1 LRTQAR
7 ILALAGTLA
16 TCLAGC
22 GGAEP
27 PPEGPA
33 RRVILI
39 SCDTLRADRLG
50 IYGYD
55 RPVSPNLDAFARE
68 ALVFDEAYASAA
80 HTVPALSS
88 LFTSRLPDEIG
99 ATGNRK
105 FIPAELMTLPE
116 LLAEF
121 GIPSAAVVSNWALR
135 RDHSGRD
142 DVGIHQG
149 FAHYDDR
156 MTSKE
161 KNRDS
166 FERWA
171 PETTAAA
178 VEWLEERRPDGPFF
192 LWVHY
197 QDPHGPYTPPPE
209 LAAQFDRPPGD
220 EPPLE
225 LGRSVK
231 GFGQLP
237 SYQALGDERRPD
249 FYRNRYD
256 AEIRFFDRA
265 LGELLDYLRR
275 EGLYEDSL
283 IVFTADH
290 GESLG
295 EHDYW
300 FCHGENVYREVVR
313 VPLLIR
319 PPREAAIA
327 HDAERGGVRRVER
340 VASLLDLC
348 ATSLAALGVEA
359 DAGRGLS
366 LLGAGAPE
374 GRLVAQAFFPE
385 VGRARWSAISDGRW
399 RLVWTEGVPGR
410 RLFDVRADPGEL
422 VDRSADDPER
432 VRRMIDGHRDASRAH
447 ALPRVSGRPIVPT
460 EESTRALR
468 ALGYVDE
475 E

>member
-1 LRTQAR
+1 MSEGERNREHRERRAR
-7 ILALAGTLA
+7 DTTDAALAW
-16 TCLAGC
+16 
-22 GGAEP
+22 
-27 PPEGPA
+27 
-33 RRVILI
+33 
-39 SCDTLRADRLG
+39 
-50 IYGYD
+50 
-55 RPVSPNLDAFARE
+55 LDAAAR
-68 ALVFDEAYASAA
+68 
-80 HTVPALSS
+80 
-88 LFTSRLPDEIG
+88 
-99 ATGNRK
+99 
-105 FIPAELMTLPE
+105 
-116 LLAEF
+116 
-121 GIPSAAVVSNWALR
+121 
-135 RDHSGRD
+135 
-142 DVGIHQG
+142 
-149 FAHYDDR
+149 DR
-156 MTSKE
+156 
-161 KNRDS
+161 
-166 FERWA
+166 
-171 PETTAAA
+171 
-178 VEWLEERRPDGPFF
+178 FF

-197 QDPHGPYTPPPE
+197 QDPHGPYDP
-209 LAAQFDRPPGD
+209 LAADLARLAPRAPQDAEARGAPLLPLSPDR
-220 EPPLE
+220 
-225 LGRSVK
+225 
-231 GFGQLP
+231 FGQGRIP
-237 SYQALGDERRPD
+237 AYQVVDGERRPD
-249 FYRNRYD
+249 VYRDRYD
-256 AEIRFFDRA
+256 AEVRAFDREA
-265 LGELLDYLRR
+265 GRLLARLAELGLLDDAL
-275 EGLYEDSL
+275 
-283 IVFTADH
+283 VVVTADH